1 MKSYIYI
8 HIYLKIE
15 RNSRIRVDI
24 VDQEATTTSQD
35 ISVGSWSAT
44 SDQQLVDC
52 YDQVAEEV
60 VKKETIEIKKKTTRQ
75 IESCHFVGL
84 F

>member
-24 VDQEATTTSQD
+24 VDKEATTTSQD
-35 ISVGSWSAT
+35 ILVGPWRAT
-44 SDQQLVDC
+44 SDQRLVDC
-52 YDQVAEEV
+52 HDQVAEEV
-60 VKKETIEIKKKTTRQ
+60 VEEETIKIKQKITR
-75 IESCHFVGL
+75 
-84 F
+84 